1 MISCVT
7 FKTGLIPRSSTLL
20 LCTTNLVPCTFRL
33 SSSRMDPWNRQNQTY
48 STAATA
54 NLEHLQPP
62 SCDLFICLLHRAE
75 RCTMDFHDR
84 KLSPSSHYSHAS
96 EVLHGA
102 GTHQTWSSSERVK
115 WASVWIRF
123 VFVSIDLYSLKT
135 MPSLSRVSQ
144 TISSTNDVHA
154 INIHKPWMP
163 KQLAYLSIPCHQ
175 CLQIIRPAFFSC
187 RKSFW

>member
-102 GTHQTWSSSERVK
+102 VVHIKLEAHRSEWSEL
-115 WASVWIRF
+115 
-123 VFVSIDLYSLKT
+123 VFGFDLYLSVLICTVLK
-135 MPSLSRVSQ
+135 PCLLSPEC
-144 TISSTNDVHA
+144 
-154 INIHKPWMP
+154 HKP
-163 KQLAYLSIPCHQ
+163 S
-175 CLQIIRPAFFSC
+175 RPQTTFTP
-187 RKSFW
+187 